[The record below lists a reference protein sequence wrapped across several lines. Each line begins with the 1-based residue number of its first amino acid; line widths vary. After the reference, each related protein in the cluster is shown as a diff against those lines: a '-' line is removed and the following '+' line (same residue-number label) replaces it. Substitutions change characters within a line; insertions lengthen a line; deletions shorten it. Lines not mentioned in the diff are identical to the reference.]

1 MKVVTLSFNDFCV
14 NTYVVIDPETHECAI
29 VDPGMFD
36 TTETSRLV
44 KTIESMHL
52 KPVHLINTHQHIDHV
67 MGNDFIDQLYGLKP
81 EANKNDDFLA
91 VRLVEQAQSFGLR
104 RSPQIVPVSTYLTN
118 GDIVKIGDGQLKV
131 LTVPGH
137 SPGSIALYDEKD
149 AFVITGDALFCG
161 SIGRTDLPG
170 GDYDIL
176 LQSIREKLFTL
187 PNDTVVLPG
196 HGPASTIGDEKRL
209 NPYFR
214 GV

>member
-14 NTYVVIDPETHECAI
+14 NTYVVIDPETYECAR

-118 GDIVKIGDGQLKV
+118 GDIVRIGNGQLKV